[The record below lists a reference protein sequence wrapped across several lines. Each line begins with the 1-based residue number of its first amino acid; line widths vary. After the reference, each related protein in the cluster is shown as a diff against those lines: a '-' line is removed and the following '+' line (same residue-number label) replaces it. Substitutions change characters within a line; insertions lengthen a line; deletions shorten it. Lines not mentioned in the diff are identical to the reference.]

1 MNQIH
6 NNSPLEV
13 AHFHRID
20 INLYPL
26 FIAIFE
32 QKSISKAAQL
42 LCISQSA
49 VSHALQRL
57 RVQLKDELFVRSG
70 QKMLPTPYAEQIYQ
84 PIQMALLSIQKIAMP
99 QQDFR
104 PSMLQSIKIA
114 IHDEIEPIIFPQ
126 LVHHFAQLNLDIQF
140 LSSKLDRKNM
150 LADLS
155 AQQIDFVIDLVQPYQ
170 AHLQFEN
177 LIEDH
182 FVVCTQQTKMNLS
195 LYLSSPHIGVSS
207 RRTGLLLEDIYLNRQ
222 QLSRQ
227 IFLRCQHY
235 ATALQVLAQH
245 PNAILTIP
253 QSILKHLHYSKDLQ
267 IHALPIELPKINM
280 GMYWH
285 EHVKHNPRHQFLRN
299 EILKIFNH
307 NLFDEDLHI
316 V

>member
-6 NNSPLEV
+6 NTSPLEV

-20 INLYPL
+20 INLYPM

-57 RVQLKDELFVRSG
+57 RTQLGDDLFVRSG

-126 LVHHFAQLNLDIQF
+126 LVNHFAKQNLNIQF
-140 LSSKLDRKNM
+140 FSSKLDRKNM

-177 LIEDH
+177 LIEDY
-182 FVVCTQQTKMNLS
+182 FVVCTQQTKMDLS

-207 RRTGLLLEDIYLNRQ
+207 RRTGVLLEDIYLNRQ

-235 ATALQVLAQH
+235 STALQVLAQH

-267 IHALPIELPKINM
+267 IYALPIELPKINM

-285 EHVKHNPRHQFLRN
+285 EHVKHNARHQFLRA
-299 EILKIFNH
+299 EILNVFH
-307 NLFDEDLHI
+307 SRQATAVLP
-316 V
+316 

>member
-6 NNSPLEV
+6 NTNPLEV
-13 AHFHRID
+13 GNFLRID

-57 RVQLKDELFVRSG
+57 RLQLKDELFVRSG
-70 QKMLPTPYAEQIYQ
+70 QKMLPTPFAEQIYQ
-84 PIQMALLSIQKIAMP
+84 PIQTALSTIQNIAIP
-99 QQDFR
+99 QHDFD
-104 PSMLQSIKIA
+104 PSMLQSLKIA

-126 LVHHFAQLNLDIQF
+126 LVHHFSQLNLDIQF

-155 AQQIDFVIDLVQPYQ
+155 AQQIDFVIDLVQPFQ
-170 AHLQFEN
+170 ENLQFEN

-182 FVVCTQQTKMNLS
+182 FVACTLQTEMDLS

-227 IFLRCQHY
+227 IFMRCQHY
-235 ATALQVLAQH
+235 STALQVLAQY
-245 PNAILTIP
+245 PKAILTIP
-253 QSILKHLHYSKDLQ
+253 HSILKHLHYAQDLK
-267 IHALPIELPKINM
+267 IHQLPIELPKIKM

-285 EHVKHNPRHQFLRN
+285 EHVRQNPRHQFLRN
-299 EILKIFNH
+299 EILKIF
-307 NLFDEDLHI
+307 
-316 V
+316 

>member
-6 NNSPLEV
+6 NTNPLEV
-13 AHFHRID
+13 GNFHRID

-57 RVQLKDELFVRSG
+57 RLQLKDELFVRSG
-70 QKMLPTPYAEQIYQ
+70 QKMLPTPFAEQIYQ
-84 PIQMALLSIQKIAMP
+84 PIQTALSTIQNIAIP
-99 QQDFR
+99 QHDFD
-104 PSMLQSIKIA
+104 PSMLQSLKIA

-126 LVHHFAQLNLDIQF
+126 LVHHFSQLNLDIQF

-170 AHLQFEN
+170 ENLQFEN

-182 FVVCTQQTKMNLS
+182 FVACTLQTEMDLS

-227 IFLRCQHY
+227 IFMRCQHY
-235 ATALQVLAQH
+235 STALQVLAQY

-253 QSILKHLHYSKDLQ
+253 HSILKHLHYAQDLK
-267 IHALPIELPKINM
+267 IHQLPIELPKIKM

-285 EHVKHNPRHQFLRN
+285 EHVRQNPRHQFLRN
-299 EILKIFNH
+299 EILKIF
-307 NLFDEDLHI
+307 
-316 V
+316 

>member
-6 NNSPLEV
+6 NTNPLEV
-13 AHFHRID
+13 GNFLRID

-32 QKSISKAAQL
+32 QKSISKAAQI

-57 RVQLKDELFVRSG
+57 RLQLKDELFVRSG
-70 QKMLPTPYAEQIYQ
+70 QKMLPTPFAEQIYQ
-84 PIQMALLSIQKIAMP
+84 PIQTALSTIQNIAIP
-99 QQDFR
+99 QHDFD
-104 PSMLQSIKIA
+104 PSMLQSLKIA

-126 LVHHFAQLNLDIQF
+126 LVHHFSQLNLDIQF

-170 AHLQFEN
+170 ENLQFEN

-182 FVVCTQQTKMNLS
+182 FVACTLQTEMDLS

-227 IFLRCQHY
+227 IFMRCQHY
-235 ATALQVLAQH
+235 STALQVLAQY

-253 QSILKHLHYSKDLQ
+253 HSILKHLHYAQDLK
-267 IHALPIELPKINM
+267 IHQLPIELPKIKM

-285 EHVKHNPRHQFLRN
+285 EHVRQNPRHQFLRN
-299 EILKIFNH
+299 EILKIF
-307 NLFDEDLHI
+307 
-316 V
+316 

>member
-6 NNSPLEV
+6 NTNPLEV
-13 AHFHRID
+13 GNFLRID

-57 RVQLKDELFVRSG
+57 RLQLKDELFVRSG
-70 QKMLPTPYAEQIYQ
+70 QKMLPTPFAEQIYQ
-84 PIQMALLSIQKIAMP
+84 PIQTALSTIQNIAIP
-99 QQDFR
+99 QHDFD
-104 PSMLQSIKIA
+104 PSMLQSLKIA

-126 LVHHFAQLNLDIQF
+126 LVHHFSQLNLDIQF

-170 AHLQFEN
+170 ENLQFEN

-182 FVVCTQQTKMNLS
+182 FVACSLQTEMDLS

-227 IFLRCQHY
+227 IFMRCQHY
-235 ATALQVLAQH
+235 STALQVLAQY
-245 PNAILTIP
+245 PKAILTIP
-253 QSILKHLHYSKDLQ
+253 HSILKHLHYAQDLK
-267 IHALPIELPKINM
+267 IHQLPIELPKIKM

-285 EHVKHNPRHQFLRN
+285 EHVRQNPRHQFLRN
-299 EILKIFNH
+299 EILKIF
-307 NLFDEDLHI
+307 
-316 V
+316 

>member
-6 NNSPLEV
+6 NINPLEV
-13 AHFHRID
+13 GNFHRID

-57 RVQLKDELFVRSG
+57 RLQLKDELFVRSG
-70 QKMLPTPYAEQIYQ
+70 QKMLPTPFAEQIYQ
-84 PIQMALLSIQKIAMP
+84 PIQTALSTIQNIAIP
-99 QQDFR
+99 QHDFD
-104 PSMLQSIKIA
+104 PSMLKSLKIA

-126 LVHHFAQLNLDIQF
+126 LVHHFSQLNLDIQF

-170 AHLQFEN
+170 ENLQFEN

-182 FVVCTQQTKMNLS
+182 FVACTLQTEMDLS

-227 IFLRCQHY
+227 IFMRCQHY
-235 ATALQVLAQH
+235 STALQVLAQY
-245 PNAILTIP
+245 PKAILTIP
-253 QSILKHLHYSKDLQ
+253 HSILKHLHYAQDLK
-267 IHALPIELPKINM
+267 IHQLPIELPKIKM

-285 EHVKHNPRHQFLRN
+285 EHVRQNPRHQFLRN
-299 EILKIFNH
+299 EILKIFEPTK
-307 NLFDEDLHI
+307 LAY
-316 V
+316 

>member
-1 MNQIH
+1 MNHIH
-6 NNSPLEV
+6 NTGLLEV
-13 AHFHRID
+13 GHFHRID

-57 RVQLKDELFVRSG
+57 RTQLGDDLFVRSG

-84 PIQMALLSIQKIAMP
+84 PIQMALLSIQKIAMS

-126 LVHHFAQLNLDIQF
+126 LVNHFAKQNLNIQF
-140 LSSKLDRKNM
+140 FSSKLDRKNM

-177 LIEDH
+177 LIEDY
-182 FVVCTQQTKMNLS
+182 FVVCTQQTKMDLS

-235 ATALQVLAQH
+235 STALQVLAQH

-285 EHVKHNPRHQFLRN
+285 EHVKHNARHQFLRA
-299 EILKIFNH
+299 EILNVFH
-307 NLFDEDLHI
+307 SGQATAVLL
-316 V
+316 

>member
-6 NNSPLEV
+6 NTNPLEV
-13 AHFHRID
+13 GNFLRID

-57 RVQLKDELFVRSG
+57 RLQLKDELFVRSG
-70 QKMLPTPYAEQIYQ
+70 QKMLPTPFAEQIYQ
-84 PIQMALLSIQKIAMP
+84 PIQTALSTIQNIAIP
-99 QQDFR
+99 QHDFD
-104 PSMLQSIKIA
+104 PSMLQSLKIA

-126 LVHHFAQLNLDIQF
+126 LVHHFSQLNLDIQF

-170 AHLQFEN
+170 ENLQFEN

-182 FVVCTQQTKMNLS
+182 FVACTLQTEMDLS

-227 IFLRCQHY
+227 IFMRCQHY
-235 ATALQVLAQH
+235 STALQVLAQY
-245 PNAILTIP
+245 PKAILTIP
-253 QSILKHLHYSKDLQ
+253 HSILKHLHYEQDLK
-267 IHALPIELPKINM
+267 IHQLPIELPKIKM

-285 EHVKHNPRHQFLRN
+285 EHVRQNPRHQFLRN
-299 EILKIFNH
+299 EILKIF
-307 NLFDEDLHI
+307 
-316 V
+316 

>member
-6 NNSPLEV
+6 NTSPLEV

-57 RVQLKDELFVRSG
+57 RTQLGDDLFVRSG

-99 QQDFR
+99 PQDFM

-126 LVHHFAQLNLDIQF
+126 LVNHFAKQNLNIQF
-140 LSSKLDRKNM
+140 FSSKLDRKNM

-155 AQQIDFVIDLVQPYQ
+155 AQQIDFVIDLVQPFQ

-177 LIEDH
+177 LIEDY
-182 FVVCTQQTKMNLS
+182 FVVCTQQTKMDLS

-235 ATALQVLAQH
+235 STALQVLAQH

-253 QSILKHLHYSKDLQ
+253 QSILKHLHYSKYLQ

-285 EHVKHNPRHQFLRN
+285 EHVKHNARHQFLRA
-299 EILKIFNH
+299 EILNVFH
-307 NLFDEDLHI
+307 SGQATAVLP
-316 V
+316 

>member
-6 NNSPLEV
+6 NTSPLEV

-20 INLYPL
+20 INLYPM

-57 RVQLKDELFVRSG
+57 RTQLGDDLFVRSG

-99 QQDFR
+99 QQDFM

-126 LVHHFAQLNLDIQF
+126 LVNHFAKQNLNIQF
-140 LSSKLDRKNM
+140 FSSKLDRKNM

-177 LIEDH
+177 LIEDY
-182 FVVCTQQTKMNLS
+182 FVVCTQQTKMDLS

-207 RRTGLLLEDIYLNRQ
+207 RRTGVLLEDIYLNRQ

-235 ATALQVLAQH
+235 STALQVLAQH

-285 EHVKHNPRHQFLRN
+285 EHVKHNARHQFLRA
-299 EILKIFNH
+299 EILNVFH
-307 NLFDEDLHI
+307 SGQATAVLP
-316 V
+316 

>member
-6 NNSPLEV
+6 NTSPLEV

-70 QKMLPTPYAEQIYQ
+70 QKMLPTPYAEQIYH
-84 PIQMALLSIQKIAMP
+84 PIQTALSTIQNIAIP
-99 QQDFR
+99 QHDFD
-104 PSMLQSIKIA
+104 PSMLQSLKIA

-126 LVHHFAQLNLDIQF
+126 LVHHFAQLNLNIQF

-170 AHLQFEN
+170 ENLQFEN

-182 FVVCTQQTKMNLS
+182 FVACTLQTEMDLS

-227 IFLRCQHY
+227 IFMRCQHY
-235 ATALQVLAQH
+235 STALQVLAQY
-245 PNAILTIP
+245 PKAILTIP
-253 QSILKHLHYSKDLQ
+253 HSILKHLHYAQDLK
-267 IHALPIELPKINM
+267 IHQLPIELPKIKM

-285 EHVKHNPRHQFLRN
+285 EHVRQNPRHQFLRN

>member
-1 MNQIH
+1 
-6 NNSPLEV
+6 LEV

-126 LVHHFAQLNLDIQF
+126 LVHHFAQLNLNIQF
-140 LSSKLDRKNM
+140 FSSKLDRKNM

-170 AHLQFEN
+170 QNLQFEN

-182 FVVCTQQTKMNLS
+182 FVACTLQTEMDLS

-227 IFLRCQHY
+227 IFMRCQHY
-235 ATALQVLAQH
+235 STALQVLAQY
-245 PNAILTIP
+245 PKAILTIP
-253 QSILKHLHYSKDLQ
+253 HSILKHLHYAQDLK
-267 IHALPIELPKINM
+267 IHQLPIELPKIKM

-285 EHVKHNPRHQFLRN
+285 EHVRQNPRHQFLRN
-299 EILKIFNH
+299 EILKIFNP
-307 NLFDEDLHI
+307 DLI
-316 V
+316 C

>member
-1 MNQIH
+1 MNQVH
-6 NNSPLEV
+6 NINPLEV
-13 AHFHRID
+13 ANFHRID

-57 RVQLKDELFVRSG
+57 RLQLKDELFVRSG
-70 QKMLPTPYAEQIYQ
+70 QKMLPTPFAEQIYQ
-84 PIQMALLSIQKIAMP
+84 PIQTALSTIQNIAIP
-99 QQDFR
+99 QHDFD
-104 PSMLQSIKIA
+104 PSMLKSLKIA

-126 LVHHFAQLNLDIQF
+126 LVHHFSQLNLDIQF

-170 AHLQFEN
+170 ENLQFEN

-182 FVVCTQQTKMNLS
+182 FVACTLQTEMDLS

-227 IFLRCQHY
+227 IFMRCQHY
-235 ATALQVLAQH
+235 STALQVLAQY
-245 PNAILTIP
+245 PKAILTIP
-253 QSILKHLHYSKDLQ
+253 HSILKHLHYAQDLK
-267 IHALPIELPKINM
+267 IHQLPIELPKIKM

-285 EHVKHNPRHQFLRN
+285 EHVRQNPRHQFLRN
-299 EILKIFNH
+299 EILKIF
-307 NLFDEDLHI
+307 
-316 V
+316 

>member
-6 NNSPLEV
+6 NTNPLEV

-57 RVQLKDELFVRSG
+57 RTQLGDDLFVRSG

-84 PIQMALLSIQKIAMP
+84 PIQTALLAIQQIAVP
-99 QQDFR
+99 QQDFM
-104 PSMLQSIKIA
+104 PSMLQSLKIA

-155 AQQIDFVIDLVQPYQ
+155 AQQIDFVIDLVQPHQ
-170 AHLQFEN
+170 DHLQFEN

-182 FVVCTQQTKMNLS
+182 FVVCTQQQDMDLS

-235 ATALQVLAQH
+235 ATALQVLAQY
-245 PNAILTIP
+245 PKAILTIP
-253 QSILKHLHYSKDLQ
+253 QSILKHLHYAENLK
-267 IHALPIELPKINM
+267 IHALPIELSKINM

-285 EHVKHNPRHQFLRN
+285 EQVKHNSRHQFLRT
-299 EILKIFNH
+299 EILKIFA
-307 NLFDEDLHI
+307 
-316 V
+316 

>member
-6 NNSPLEV
+6 NTNPLEV
-13 AHFHRID
+13 GHFHRID

-57 RVQLKDELFVRSG
+57 RTQLQDELFVRSG

-84 PIQMALLSIQKIAMP
+84 PIQNALLTIQNIAIP
-99 QQDFR
+99 QQDFV

-126 LVHHFAQLNLDIQF
+126 LVHHFSQLNLDIQF

-170 AHLQFEN
+170 ANLQFEN
-177 LIEDH
+177 LIDDH
-182 FVVCTQQTKMNLS
+182 FVVCTQQMQMDLS
-195 LYLSSPHIGVSS
+195 HYLSAPHIGVSS

-235 ATALQVLAQH
+235 STALQVLAQY
-245 PNAILTIP
+245 PDAILTIP
-253 QSILKHLHYSKDLQ
+253 QSILKHLHYAENLN
-267 IHALPIELPKINM
+267 IHPLPIELPKIKM

-285 EHVKHNPRHQFLRN
+285 DTVRHNPRHQFLRN
-299 EILKIFNH
+299 EILKVFEPTKFSA
-307 NLFDEDLHI
+307 LKR
-316 V
+316 

>member
-6 NNSPLEV
+6 NTNPLEV
-13 AHFHRID
+13 GNFHRID

-57 RVQLKDELFVRSG
+57 RLQLKDELFVRSG
-70 QKMLPTPYAEQIYQ
+70 QKMLPTPFAEQIYQ
-84 PIQMALLSIQKIAMP
+84 PIQTALSTIQNIAFP
-99 QQDFR
+99 QHDFD
-104 PSMLQSIKIA
+104 PSMLQSLKIA

-126 LVHHFAQLNLDIQF
+126 LVHHFSQLNLDIQF

-170 AHLQFEN
+170 ENLQFEN

-182 FVVCTQQTKMNLS
+182 FVACTLQTEMDLS

-227 IFLRCQHY
+227 IFMRCQHY
-235 ATALQVLAQH
+235 STALQVLAQY
-245 PNAILTIP
+245 PKAILTIP
-253 QSILKHLHYSKDLQ
+253 HSILKHLHYAQDLK
-267 IHALPIELPKINM
+267 IHQLPIELPKIKM

-285 EHVKHNPRHQFLRN
+285 EHVRQNPRHQFLRN
-299 EILKIFNH
+299 EILKIF
-307 NLFDEDLHI
+307 
-316 V
+316 

>member
-6 NNSPLEV
+6 NTNPLEV
-13 AHFHRID
+13 GNFHRID

-32 QKSISKAAQL
+32 QKSISKAAQI

-57 RVQLKDELFVRSG
+57 RLQLKDELFVRSG
-70 QKMLPTPYAEQIYQ
+70 QKMLPTPFAEQIYQ
-84 PIQMALLSIQKIAMP
+84 PIQTALSTIQNIAIP
-99 QQDFR
+99 QHDFD
-104 PSMLQSIKIA
+104 PSMLQSLKIA

-126 LVHHFAQLNLDIQF
+126 LVHHFSQLNLDIQF

-170 AHLQFEN
+170 ENLQFEN

-182 FVVCTQQTKMNLS
+182 FVACTLQTEMDLS

-227 IFLRCQHY
+227 IFMRCQHY
-235 ATALQVLAQH
+235 STALQVLAQY
-245 PNAILTIP
+245 PKAILTIP
-253 QSILKHLHYSKDLQ
+253 HSILKHLHYAQDLK
-267 IHALPIELPKINM
+267 IHQLPIELPKIKM

-285 EHVKHNPRHQFLRN
+285 EHVRQNPRHQFLRH
-299 EILKIFNH
+299 EILNIFNAKP
-307 NLFDEDLHI
+307 
-316 V
+316 

>member
-1 MNQIH
+1 L
-6 NNSPLEV
+6 SKKAFLS
-13 AHFHRID
+13 R
-20 INLYPL
+20 
-26 FIAIFE
+26 
-32 QKSISKAAQL
+32 SI

-57 RVQLKDELFVRSG
+57 RLQLKDELFVRSG
-70 QKMLPTPYAEQIYQ
+70 QKMLPTPFAEQIYQ
-84 PIQMALLSIQKIAMP
+84 PIQTALSTIQNIAIP
-99 QQDFR
+99 QHDFD
-104 PSMLQSIKIA
+104 PSMLQSLKIA

-126 LVHHFAQLNLDIQF
+126 LVHHFSQLNLDIQF

-170 AHLQFEN
+170 ENLQFEN

-182 FVVCTQQTKMNLS
+182 FVACTLQTEMDLS

-227 IFLRCQHY
+227 IFMRCQHY
-235 ATALQVLAQH
+235 STALQVLAQY
-245 PNAILTIP
+245 PKAILTIP
-253 QSILKHLHYSKDLQ
+253 HSILKHLHYAQDLK
-267 IHALPIELPKINM
+267 IHQLPIELPKIKM

-285 EHVKHNPRHQFLRN
+285 EHVRQNPRHQFLRN
-299 EILKIFNH
+299 EILKIFEPTK
-307 NLFDEDLHI
+307 LAY
-316 V
+316 

>member
-1 MNQIH
+1 MKNIH
-6 NNSPLEV
+6 NTTPLEV
-13 AHFHRID
+13 GHFHRID

-57 RVQLKDELFVRSG
+57 RTQLNDELFVRSG
-70 QKMLPTPYAEQIYQ
+70 QKMRPTPYAEQIYQ
-84 PIQMALLSIQKIAMP
+84 PIQTALLSIQSIAMP
-99 QQDFR
+99 QQTFV
-104 PSMLQSIKIA
+104 PSMLQSLKIA

-126 LVHHFAQLNLDIQF
+126 LVNHFAALNLDIQF

-170 AHLQFEN
+170 ANLQFEN

-182 FVVCTQQTKMNLS
+182 FVVCTQQTEMDLS

-207 RRTGLLLEDIYLNRQ
+207 RRTGILLEDIYLNRQ

-235 ATALQVLAQH
+235 STALQVLSQY
-245 PNAILTIP
+245 PNSILTIP
-253 QSILKHLHYSKDLQ
+253 QSILKHLNYAENLH
-267 IHALPIELPKINM
+267 IHALPIELPKISM

-285 EHVKHNPRHQFLRN
+285 DHVKQNPRHQFLRQ
-299 EILKIFNH
+299 EILKIFN
-307 NLFDEDLHI
+307 
-316 V
+316 

>member
-1 MNQIH
+1 MNQVH
-6 NNSPLEV
+6 NINPLEV
-13 AHFHRID
+13 GNFHRID

-57 RVQLKDELFVRSG
+57 RLQLKDELFVRSG
-70 QKMLPTPYAEQIYQ
+70 QKMLPTPFAEQIYQ
-84 PIQMALLSIQKIAMP
+84 PIQTALSTIQNIAIP
-99 QQDFR
+99 QHDFD
-104 PSMLQSIKIA
+104 PSMLKSLKIA

-126 LVHHFAQLNLDIQF
+126 LVHHFSQLNLDIQF

-170 AHLQFEN
+170 ENLQFEN

-182 FVVCTQQTKMNLS
+182 FVACTLQTEMDLS

-227 IFLRCQHY
+227 IFMRCQHY
-235 ATALQVLAQH
+235 STALQVLAQY
-245 PNAILTIP
+245 PKAILTIP
-253 QSILKHLHYSKDLQ
+253 HSILKHLHYAQDLK
-267 IHALPIELPKINM
+267 IHQLPTELPKIKM

-285 EHVKHNPRHQFLRN
+285 EHVRQNPRHQFLRN
-299 EILKIFNH
+299 EILKIF
-307 NLFDEDLHI
+307 
-316 V
+316 

>member
-6 NNSPLEV
+6 NRHPLEV
-13 AHFHRID
+13 GNFHRID

-32 QKSISKAAQL
+32 QNSISKAAQL

-57 RVQLKDELFVRSG
+57 RTQLGDELFVRSG
-70 QKMLPTPYAEQIYQ
+70 QKMRPTPYAEQIYQ
-84 PIQMALLSIQKIAMP
+84 PIQAALLAIQQIAIP
-99 QQDFR
+99 QHAFI
-104 PSMLQSIKIA
+104 PSMLQSLKIA

-126 LVHHFAQLNLDIQF
+126 LVNHFAQLNLDIQF

-155 AQQIDFVIDLVQPYQ
+155 AQQIDFVIDLVQPHQ
-170 AHLQFEN
+170 DHLQFEN

-182 FVVCTQQTKMNLS
+182 FVVCTQQQDMDLS

-235 ATALQVLAQH
+235 STALQILAQY

-253 QSILKHLHYSKDLQ
+253 QSILKHLHYAENLK
-267 IHALPIELPKINM
+267 IHALPTELPKINM

-285 EHVKHNPRHQFLRN
+285 EHVTQNPRHQFLRT
-299 EILKIFNH
+299 EILKIFN
-307 NLFDEDLHI
+307 
-316 V
+316 

>member
-1 MNQIH
+1 MNQLH
-6 NNSPLEV
+6 NINPLEV
-13 AHFHRID
+13 GNFHRID

-57 RVQLKDELFVRSG
+57 RLQLKDELFVRSG
-70 QKMLPTPYAEQIYQ
+70 QKMLPTPFAEQIYQ
-84 PIQMALLSIQKIAMP
+84 PIQTALSTIQNIAIP
-99 QQDFR
+99 QHDFD
-104 PSMLQSIKIA
+104 PSMLKSLKIA

-126 LVHHFAQLNLDIQF
+126 LVHHFSQLNLDIQF

-170 AHLQFEN
+170 ENLQFEN

-182 FVVCTQQTKMNLS
+182 FVACTLQTEMDLS

-227 IFLRCQHY
+227 IFMRCQHY
-235 ATALQVLAQH
+235 STALQVLAQY
-245 PNAILTIP
+245 PKAILTIP
-253 QSILKHLHYSKDLQ
+253 HSILKHLHYAQDLK
-267 IHALPIELPKINM
+267 IHQLPIELPKIKM

-285 EHVKHNPRHQFLRN
+285 EHVRQNPRHQFLRN
-299 EILKIFNH
+299 EILKIF
-307 NLFDEDLHI
+307 
-316 V
+316 

>member
-6 NNSPLEV
+6 NTNPLEV
-13 AHFHRID
+13 GNFHRID

-57 RVQLKDELFVRSG
+57 RLQLKDELFVRSG
-70 QKMLPTPYAEQIYQ
+70 QKMLPTPFAEQIYQ
-84 PIQMALLSIQKIAMP
+84 PIQTALSTIQNIAIP
-99 QQDFR
+99 QHDFD
-104 PSMLQSIKIA
+104 PSMLQSLKIA

-126 LVHHFAQLNLDIQF
+126 LVHHFSQFNLDIQF

-170 AHLQFEN
+170 ENLQFEN

-182 FVVCTQQTKMNLS
+182 FVACTLQTEMDLS

-227 IFLRCQHY
+227 IFMRCQHY
-235 ATALQVLAQH
+235 STALQVLAQY

-253 QSILKHLHYSKDLQ
+253 HSILKHLHYAQDLK
-267 IHALPIELPKINM
+267 IHQLPIELPKIKM

-285 EHVKHNPRHQFLRN
+285 EHVRQNPRHQFLRN
-299 EILKIFNH
+299 EILKIF
-307 NLFDEDLHI
+307 
-316 V
+316 

>member
-6 NNSPLEV
+6 NTSPLEV

-57 RVQLKDELFVRSG
+57 RTQLGDDLFVRSG

-99 QQDFR
+99 QQDFM

-126 LVHHFAQLNLDIQF
+126 LVNHFAKQNLNIQF
-140 LSSKLDRKNM
+140 FSSKLDRKNM

-177 LIEDH
+177 LIEDY
-182 FVVCTQQTKMNLS
+182 FVVCTQQTKMDLS

-235 ATALQVLAQH
+235 STALQVLAQH

-285 EHVKHNPRHQFLRN
+285 EHVKHNARHQFLRA
-299 EILKIFNH
+299 EILNVFH
-307 NLFDEDLHI
+307 SGQATAVLP
-316 V
+316 

>member
-6 NNSPLEV
+6 NTTPLEV
-13 AHFHRID
+13 GHFHRID

-57 RVQLKDELFVRSG
+57 RTQLNDELFVRSG
-70 QKMLPTPYAEQIYQ
+70 QKMLPTPFAEQIYQ
-84 PIQMALLSIQKIAMP
+84 PIQTALLSIQSIAMP
-99 QQDFR
+99 QQTFV
-104 PSMLQSIKIA
+104 PSMLQSLKIA

-126 LVHHFAQLNLDIQF
+126 LVNHFAQLNLDIQF

-170 AHLQFEN
+170 ANLQFEN

-182 FVVCTQQTKMNLS
+182 FVVCTQQTEMDLS

-207 RRTGLLLEDIYLNRQ
+207 RRTGILLEDIYLNRQ

-235 ATALQVLAQH
+235 STALQVLSQY
-245 PNAILTIP
+245 PNSILTIP
-253 QSILKHLHYSKDLQ
+253 QSILKHLNYAENLH
-267 IHALPIELPKINM
+267 IHALPIELPKISM

-285 EHVKHNPRHQFLRN
+285 DHVKQNPRHQFLRQ
-299 EILKIFNH
+299 EILKIFN
-307 NLFDEDLHI
+307 
-316 V
+316 

>member
-1 MNQIH
+1 MNQVH
-6 NNSPLEV
+6 NINPLEV
-13 AHFHRID
+13 GNFHRID

-57 RVQLKDELFVRSG
+57 RLQLKDELFVRSG
-70 QKMLPTPYAEQIYQ
+70 QKMLPTPFAEQIYQ
-84 PIQMALLSIQKIAMP
+84 PIQTALSTIQNIAIP
-99 QQDFR
+99 QHDFD
-104 PSMLQSIKIA
+104 PSMLKSLKIA

-126 LVHHFAQLNLDIQF
+126 LVHHFSQLNLDIQF

-170 AHLQFEN
+170 ENLQFEN

-182 FVVCTQQTKMNLS
+182 FVACTLQTEMDLS

-227 IFLRCQHY
+227 IFMRCQHY
-235 ATALQVLAQH
+235 STALQVLAQY
-245 PNAILTIP
+245 PKAILTIP
-253 QSILKHLHYSKDLQ
+253 QSILKHLHYAQDLK
-267 IHALPIELPKINM
+267 IHQLPIELPKIKM

-285 EHVKHNPRHQFLRN
+285 EHVRQNPRHQFLRN
-299 EILKIFNH
+299 EILKIF
-307 NLFDEDLHI
+307 
-316 V
+316 